1 MELILRFFD
10 KEKWSFNATINV
22 LIPLIL
28 FVLAGQKLD
37 LQALIFMSLIGMME
51 GDLLSKIM
59 MTGFLNFLVYKPT
72 TEWIMRSII
81 FVVSVIIINYI
92 PQNDKNPLYKLVT
105 SSEIAKWVMRI
116 IILIWMCY
124 VGYLIIL
131 PIDI

>member
-1 MELILRFFD
+1 MELIFRFFD

-22 LIPLIL
+22 LIPFIL
-28 FVLAGQKLD
+28 FLLTEQKLD

-51 GDLLSKIM
+51 GDLLSKII

-72 TEWIMRSII
+72 TEWIIRSII

-105 SSEIAKWVMRI
+105 SSEIAKWMMRI
-116 IILIWMCY
+116 IIFIWMCY
-124 VGYLIIL
+124 IAYLIIL
-131 PIDI
+131 PISI

>member
-1 MELILRFFD
+1 
-10 KEKWSFNATINV
+10 
-22 LIPLIL
+22 
-28 FVLAGQKLD
+28 
-37 LQALIFMSLIGMME
+37 MME
-51 GDLLSKIM
+51 GDLLSKII

-124 VGYLIIL
+124 IHWL
-131 PIDI
+131 

>member
-22 LIPLIL
+22 LIPIIL
-28 FVLAGQKLD
+28 FLLAGQKLD

-124 VGYLIIL
+124 IGYLIIL
-131 PIDI
+131 PINI